1 MLIKEAMSS
10 KVETISPKS
19 SVQECARL
27 MRQLDVGV
35 LPVWQDGQLLGM
47 VTDRDVCC
55 RAVGDGRNPA
65 AVEVREIMSRDVTSC
80 FEDEDCIEAARVMKE
95 KHLRRLPVMNRERA
109 LVGVV
114 SIDDLA
120 RYSHDLAGEILEQA
134 APWPH

>member
-27 MRQLDVGV
+27 MRRLDVGV

>member
-27 MRQLDVGV
+27 MRRLDVGV

-95 KHLRRLPVMNRERA
+95 KHLRRLPVMNRKHA